1 MRRRSVS
8 EHDGVMALRTESE
21 SATKRVYGWTRSR
34 ILDGT
39 FAGGTLLSEGEV
51 AEAVRVSRTPVRQ
64 AFLQLEAEHMLELYP
79 KRGALVVSVS
89 MTELREV
96 LIARGVIEPWAAAA
110 VAQRADRSHTVTA
123 LRKLIA
129 QISETRADDRAFQE
143 ADREFHQCLLA
154 AAGNGLLTAF
164 YSSLRDRQLRGGSL
178 ALQNNPGRES
188 EIMAQH
194 VMIVDAI
201 ERGDAEAAA
210 AAIAAHVD
218 ATALELG
225 LAPLS

>member
-1 MRRRSVS
+1 
-8 EHDGVMALRTESE
+8 
-21 SATKRVYGWTRSR
+21 
-34 ILDGT
+34 LDGT

-96 LIARGVIEPWAAAA
+96 LMARGLIEPWAAAA
-110 VAQRADRSHTVTA
+110 VAKRADRSHTVAA

-129 QISETRADDRAFQE
+129 QISETRTRADDRAFQE
-143 ADREFHQCLLA
+143 VDREFHQCLLA

-164 YSSLRDRQLRGGSL
+164 YSSLRDRQLRAGSL

-188 EIMAQH
+188 EIMAEH

-201 ERGDAEAAA
+201 ERGDTEAAA

>member
-1 MRRRSVS
+1 
-8 EHDGVMALRTESE
+8 MALRTESE
-21 SATKRVYGWTRSR
+21 SATQRVYGWTRSR

-64 AFLQLEAEHMLELYP
+64 AFLQLAAEHMLELYP

-96 LIARGVIEPWAAAA
+96 LIARGVVEPWAAAA
-110 VAQRADRSHTVTA
+110 VAKRADRSDTVTA
-123 LRKLIA
+123 LRELIA

-143 ADREFHQCLLA
+143 ADREFHQCLMA

-164 YSSLRDRQLRGGSL
+164 YSSLRDRQLRAGSL

-188 EIMAQH
+188 EIMVEH

-201 ERGDAEAAA
+201 ERGDTDAAA